1 MSKGSSK
8 SVWQQIRGVL
18 IGILVLAVLCCA
30 GYGIYAAVDKYIL
43 TDAEEEVQEPEQ
55 EQQEE
60 QTPEGTDGTED
71 GTEGQTENLTVAA
84 FQTYADEINKLAA

>member
-1 MSKGSSK
+1 MSRGSS
-8 SVWQQIRGVL
+8 RGVGQTILGFLAGL
-18 IGILVLAVLCCA
+18 IVLAVLCCA

-60 QTPEGTDGTED
+60 QTPEGTDETED

-84 FQTYADEINKLAA
+84 FQTYADEIDRLAA